1 MVIRDWAINNV
12 AFPVL
17 LPVGES
23 YVAVYVRD
31 GKGAYVRVDITGGA
45 VVMTERDGFDPDTWF
60 TGYLDTILAGLS
72 DSTVPEPLLITSPLI
87 DSLNYYIELPE
98 SEDNHWLT
106 DETRGLLDQIVM
118 ALLQV
123 CKTGACVCVCVCV

>member
-123 CKTGACVCVCVCV
+123 CIPGV